1 MRKQIL
7 LIFVLFAVISAN
19 AQSSGG
25 TFDMTNSVTASGGGT
40 SSGGTFNLDGTA
52 GQTAVGTFMN
62 TSPYNLQSGFWQPM
76 FVPTAASVSISGRIL
91 APNGG
96 GLVNAIVTL
105 NGGTLT
111 QPIVARSSSFGYFS
125 FEGVEV
131 GQTYIVTVSS
141 KRFGFAQP
149 NQIIAPFEDISDII
163 FQANWEN

>member
-1 MRKQIL
+1 M
-7 LIFVLFAVISAN
+7 
-19 AQSSGG
+19 
-25 TFDMTNSVTASGGGT
+25 
-40 SSGGTFNLDGTA
+40 
-52 GQTAVGTFMN
+52 
-62 TSPYNLQSGFWQPM
+62 
-76 FVPTAASVSISGRIL
+76 SISGRIL

-105 NGGTLT
+105 NGATLT